1 MKAKTAVILIVV
13 VAFAAGL
20 WAQAAVATPPVDQT
34 REVLAE
40 STIALRHRISA
51 PVGTDVV
58 VTHITFAPGG
68 TTGWHSHP
76 GATVVLVKSGIFN
89 LYRDVNGRCRH
100 SVFVAGSGFVE
111 GPGEVHIG
119 RNESAT
125 TPLDVIV
132 TNFNVAAATGATRI
146 DQDDPGVC
154 HFSH

>member
-20 WAQAAVATPPVDQT
+20 WAQAAMATPPVGQT
-34 REVLAE
+34 RELLAE

-125 TPLDVIV
+125 TPLAGIHRSD
-132 TNFNVAAATGATRI
+132 N
-146 DQDDPGVC
+146 
-154 HFSH
+154 

>member
-1 MKAKTAVILIVV
+1 MKAKAAPILIVL
-13 VAFAAGL
+13 VAFAATL
-20 WAQAAVATPPVDQT
+20 YAQAAMATPPVGLT

-51 PVGTDVV
+51 PLGTDVV

-125 TPLDVIV
+125 TPLDVMV
-132 TNFNVAAATGATRI
+132 TNFNVAAGTGETRI
-146 DQDDPGVC
+146 DQPDPGVC
-154 HFSH
+154 HFSQ

>member
-13 VAFAAGL
+13 VAFAAAL
-20 WAQAAVATPPVDQT
+20 WAQAAMATPPVGLT

-76 GATVVLVKSGIFN
+76 GATVVLVKSGILN
-89 LYRDVNGRCRH
+89 LYRDVNGPCRH
-100 SVFVAGSGFVE
+100 NVFVAGSGFVE

-119 RNESAT
+119 RNESTT

-132 TNFNVAAATGATRI
+132 TNFNVAAGTGATRI
-146 DQDDPGVC
+146 DEPNPGVC